1 MTASDISDKHRF
13 LAQGNV
19 YLPHIMIIEKIIEE
33 TPGVKTF
40 HFNFKDEQIRDEFTF
55 ESGQFGEY
63 SVFGVGEAPFCIS
76 SSPTRGD
83 HLEFTLQRVGKV
95 TNALHR
101 LGVGAEIGFRGP
113 YGNSFP
119 IDLLQ
124 GKNLIFVGGGI
135 GLAPL
140 RSLIWN
146 VLDNRDKYGDV
157 QIIYGARSPAD
168 LCFRYDL
175 DAWGDD
181 KTVDVITTV
190 DRQESR
196 VQSPVSRVE
205 AGNSRLQ
212 SQESR
217 VGAGDSRLQ
226 TADSRLLREGFVPQV
241 LEQVAPSAENAMAIV
256 CGPPIMI
263 RFTFPVLGKLGF
275 TPEQMITTLEK
286 RMKCGIGKC
295 GRCNIGDIYVC
306 RDGPVFTY
314 AQIKRFISSEH

>member
-1 MTASDISDKHRF
+1 MAVADISHRRKF

-19 YLPHIMIIEKIIEE
+19 YLPHIAVIEKIIDE
-33 TPGVKTF
+33 TPTVRTF
-40 HFNFKDEQIRDEFTF
+40 HFNFKDDKLRKEFAF

-83 HLEFTLQRVGKV
+83 HLEFAVQCVGKV

-119 IDLLQ
+119 LGLLQ
-124 GKNLIFVGGGI
+124 GKNLVFVGGGI

-146 VLDNRDKYGDV
+146 VIDNRDKYGKID
-157 QIIYGARSPAD
+157 IIYGARTPAD

-175 DAWGDD
+175 EAWEKD
-181 KTVDVITTV
+181 KTVNLVTTI
-190 DRQESR
+190 DREHKDWKGK
-196 VQSPVSRVE
+196 VGLVPV
-205 AGNSRLQ
+205 
-212 SQESR
+212 
-217 VGAGDSRLQ
+217 
-226 TADSRLLREGFVPQV
+226 V
-241 LEQVAPSAENAMAIV
+241 LEEVAPSAKDAVVIV

-263 RFTFPVLGKLGF
+263 RFTFPALEKLGF

-295 GRCNIGDIYVC
+295 GRCNIGNIYVC

-314 AQIKRFISSEH
+314 AQIKNFISSEY

>member
-1 MTASDISDKHRF
+1 MTITDISYRKKF
-13 LAQGNV
+13 LSQGNV
-19 YLPHIMIIEKIIEE
+19 YLPHIAVIEKVIDE
-33 TPGVKTF
+33 TPGVRTF
-40 HFNFKDEQIRDEFTF
+40 HFNFKDKKLREEFTF

-76 SSPTRGD
+76 SSPTRRG
-83 HLEFTLQRVGKV
+83 HLEFALQRVGKV

-119 IDLLQ
+119 LDQLQ
-124 GKNLIFVGGGI
+124 GKNLVFVGGGI

-146 VLDNRDKYGDV
+146 VIDNRDKYKRID
-157 QIIYGARSPAD
+157 IIYGARSPAD
-168 LCFRYDL
+168 LCFKYDL
-175 DAWGDD
+175 DAWEKDQ
-181 KTVDVITTV
+181 TINMITTI
-190 DRQESR
+190 DRASE
-196 VQSPVSRVE
+196 
-205 AGNSRLQ
+205 GWTG
-212 SQESR
+212 R
-217 VGAGDSRLQ
+217 VGL
-226 TADSRLLREGFVPQV
+226 VPNV
-241 LEQVAPSAENAMAIV
+241 LGEAAPSPENAVAIV

-263 RFTFPVLGKLGF
+263 RFTFPVLTKLGF

-295 GRCNIGDIYVC
+295 GRCNIGNLYVC

-314 AQIKRFISSEH
+314 AQIKSFVSSEY